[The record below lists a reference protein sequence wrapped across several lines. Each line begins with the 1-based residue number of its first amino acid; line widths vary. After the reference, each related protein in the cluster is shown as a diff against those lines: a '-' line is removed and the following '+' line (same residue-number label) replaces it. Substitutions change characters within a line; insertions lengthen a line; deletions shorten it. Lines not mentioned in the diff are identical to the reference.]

1 MLLHLCLHYNKA
13 SPVAEKQHIKL
24 SLYSLKKNL
33 LLKEIAHL
41 FPFSSSLMR
50 NGKSCPTKLLG
61 SEQPKTVMMLPSS
74 SSPPANIP
82 LTISVS
88 SSI

>member
-1 MLLHLCLHYNKA
+1 MLLHLCLQYNKA

-24 SLYSLKKNL
+24 SLYYLKNL
-33 LLKEIAHL
+33 LLQEISHL

-61 SEQPKTVMMLPSS
+61 SEQPKTVVMLSSS

-82 LTISVS
+82 LIISVS